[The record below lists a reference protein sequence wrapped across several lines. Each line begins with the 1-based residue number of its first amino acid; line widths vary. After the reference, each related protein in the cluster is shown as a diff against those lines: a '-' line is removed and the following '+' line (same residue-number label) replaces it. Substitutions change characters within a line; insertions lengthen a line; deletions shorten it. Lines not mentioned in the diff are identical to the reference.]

1 MCLNN
6 KMKHQSINLLIHF
19 FLVSVSA
26 PSECR
31 RKLFSTSDAIP
42 VQFFYTA
49 VTGINFPEFTAV
61 SLVDGVQISY
71 YDRDIRK
78 KIPKTE
84 WIKKVVGDMPDY
96 WDRAT
101 DILQGHQERF
111 KVNVQTAMQR
121 FNQTKGVHT
130 WQEMYGCELH
140 DDGTKRGYDQYGYDG
155 EDFISVDLNTETW
168 VAPVPQAVPTKQK
181 WDRAGDANYIKTY
194 MENECIEWL
203 EKYVENGRSV
213 LERKVPPEVSVFQKD
228 SSSPVVCHA
237 TGFFPKAVMISW
249 QKNGEDLNEDVEL
262 RETLPNQDGTFQ
274 KRSVLTVS
282 PEELKN
288 NQYTCVVQHSSLKEN
303 VIIGIESDGGMGGV
317 IIGAVVAV
325 LLLVLVAA
333 IVGVVVWKKKK
344 SGFKSVPV
352 NPNGCK

>member
-1 MCLNN
+1 MFSN
-6 KMKHQSINLLIHF
+6 SIFWI
-19 FLVSVSA
+19 
-26 PSECR
+26 R
-31 RKLFSTSDAIP
+31 ITLFSSNFDPFCAVLSTL
-42 VQFFYTA
+42 Q

-61 SLVDGVQISY
+61 SLVDGVQI
-71 YDRDIRK
+71 K
-78 KIPKTE
+78 

-155 EDFISVDLNTETW
+155 EDFIT
-168 VAPVPQAVPTKQK
+168 VPTKQK

-213 LERKVPPEVSVFQKD
+213 LERKVPPEVSVLQKD
-228 SSSPVVCHA
+228 SPSEVVCHA

-249 QKNGEDLNEDVEL
+249 QKNGEELNEGVEL

-274 KRSVLTVS
+274 KRSILNVS

-288 NQYTCVVQHSSLKEN
+288 NQYSCVVQHSSLEKELVRN
-303 VIIGIESDGGMGGV
+303 FEPGMGGV

-325 LLLVLVAA
+325 LLLVLIAA

-344 SGFKSVPV
+344 SGKNFSVLRFV
-352 NPNGCK
+352 F